1 MITTKLKDKSNKEN
15 VVIRRKTIEK
25 SVTGNSNNQDIEII
39 DLRKVVGLGINHNL
53 KESKISRS
61 ESCV

>member
-1 MITTKLKDKSNKEN
+1 MITTKLKNKGNKEKAI
-15 VVIRRKTIEK
+15 VRRKTIDN
-25 SVTGNSNNQDIEII
+25 SVTRKSDKQDIEII

-61 ESCV
+61 ESCI